1 MTQILGSTNLF
12 LSYSNMLLDFMS
24 CKVMHY
30 DALDADIRIA
40 KAFSFSLII
49 LIEDLDSVFWHLLFI

>member
-1 MTQILGSTNLF
+1 MLF

-24 CKVMHY
+24 CKVLMHY

-40 KAFSFSLII
+40 KAFSFSLITI
-49 LIEDLDSVFWHLLFI
+49 IEDLDSVFWH